1 MISPES
7 FLLSLQ
13 KHDIVFYAG
22 VPDSLL
28 KEFLSELSQKASPET
43 HFICAN
49 EGNAVAVAAGY
60 NLSTKKLP
68 LVYMQNSGLG
78 NSVNPLM
85 SLCHKQ
91 VYSIPMLLLIGW
103 RGEPGESDEPQHV
116 AMGSITPQLLDAMQ
130 IQYFLLD
137 GDSESDEL
145 IAKAS
150 RAAFEQSAPVAL
162 LCRKEAF
169 SKAGKTTT
177 QDRQQSQL
185 KLTRQVAIETVL
197 KAAEGTVT
205 VCNTG
210 FTAREVFGQRAQS
223 DKGHSNDFLNAGA
236 MGHASQIA
244 FGMACG
250 NPSKQIICFDGD
262 GAMIMHLGGLALIGP
277 RAPSNLTHILLNN
290 GVHDSVGAQPT
301 AGFKIDLQQIA
312 RACGYPKVDSCDTVE
327 QLKPLIEEHLACGT
341 LSFLEIRIRPGSS
354 DKLPRPPQDFAKQRL
369 QFMENLLYK
378 EEATQK

>member
-13 KHDIVFYAG
+13 KHDIAFFAG

-28 KEFLSELSQKASPET
+28 KEFLSELSQKASYES

-49 EGNAVAVAAGY
+49 EGNAVALAAGY
-60 NLSTKKLP
+60 HLSTGKLP

-85 SLCHKQ
+85 SLCHRQ

-116 AMGSITPQLLDAMQ
+116 AMGSITPQLLEQMQ
-130 IQYFLLD
+130 INYVKLD
-137 GDSESDEL
+137 CDSKIDDL

-150 RAAFEQSAPVAL
+150 QDALERNVPVAL
-162 LCRKEAF
+162 LCRKDAF
-169 SKAGKTTT
+169 ARAGK
-177 QDRQQSQL
+177 SEAPPGQL
-185 KLTRQVAIETVL
+185 KLTRQIAIATVL
-197 KAAEGTVT
+197 QAAPESVT

-210 FTAREVFGQRAQS
+210 FTAREVFGQRDQA
-223 DKGHSNDFLNAGA
+223 GTAHTNDFLNAGA

-244 FGMACG
+244 LGMACG
-250 NPSKQIICFDGD
+250 NPSKQFICFDGD

-277 RAPSNLTHILLNN
+277 RAPANLTHILLNN

-301 AGFKIDLQQIA
+301 AGFAIDLAEIA
-312 RACGYPKVDSCDTVE
+312 RACGYPKVDRCDNVE
-327 QLKPLIEEHLACGT
+327 QLERLIREHLSCGT
-341 LSFLEIRIRPGSS
+341 LSFLEIRLCPGSS
-354 DKLPRPPQDFAKQRL
+354 DKLPRPPQDFVKQKL
-369 QFMENLLYK
+369 QFMENLLDK
-378 EEATQK
+378 SSSRQS